1 MPTLMTTSPNSR
13 TILLVDDDRLVL
25 ATISQGLSVKGYKV
39 VTAESAED
47 AEVAL
52 ASGER
57 PNLAIVDVNMP
68 GKSGFELAERL
79 RSLDHVPFI
88 FLSAYSDPDF
98 VEQASSL
105 GALSYL
111 IKPTDPLKIAPV
123 VEAALARA
131 EELKSLRDSERRLQA
146 ALDNEREISVAVGIA
161 MMQYRLERRAAFELV
176 RNTARKRR
184 IKLIDLARNVIS
196 AAETLNFDPLKS
208 T

>member
-1 MPTLMTTSPNSR
+1 MPTLITTSLNKK

-25 ATISQGLSVKGYKV
+25 ATISQGLSAKGYKV

-47 AEVAL
+47 AEVIL

-57 PNLAIVDVNMP
+57 PDLAIIDVNMP

-79 RSLDHVPFI
+79 RSLDYVPFI
-88 FLSAYSDPDF
+88 FLSAYSDQDY
-98 VEQASSL
+98 VEQASGL

-111 IKPTDPLKIAPV
+111 IKPTDPLKVAPV

-131 EELKSLRDSERRLQA
+131 EELKNLRDNERRLQA
-146 ALDNEREISVAVGIA
+146 ALDNEREISVAVGIT
-161 MMQYRLERRAAFELV
+161 MMQYRVERRTAFELV
-176 RNTARKRR
+176 RNTARNRR
-184 IKLIDLARNVIS
+184 IKLIDLAKDIIS